1 MSNTKAVL
9 GVLEGVMQM
18 PKDSQKT
25 SLEFMA
31 YVMSNGKGIVEIVA
45 NEQSRNALLMTINRM
60 ASLQPEDR
68 DEVYKFLS
76 STVATSATL
85 GASRSPIIPAIPAST
100 REHAPKRI
108 TWELSERTG
117 REVRFP
123 TEAIS
128 PIPGRG
134 VMMEKARQFLGS
146 LPEGT
151 VVSPISI
158 CKRAGINPANMYQ
171 FCKSLAKQGVLR
183 PIAMAKYKIAAGAAR
198 KNGIGM
204 SLLREVASMKRAAP
218 NSSPK
223 LSPRTYLERLPVK
236 KVFKIGAMKA
246 TCNIPWNHATAFVS
260 VLMKKGMVRRTA
272 RGVYMKVK
280 E

>member
-25 SLEFMA
+25 SIEFMA
-31 YVMSNGKGIVEIVA
+31 YVMSNGKGIVEIVS

-100 REHAPKRI
+100 REI
-108 TWELSERTG
+108 S
-117 REVRFP
+117 
-123 TEAIS
+123 EAIS
-128 PIPGRG
+128 PIP

-183 PIAMAKYKIAAGAAR
+183 PIAMAKYKIAARAAR

-204 SLLREVASMKRAAP
+204 SLLREVASMKGAAP

-223 LSPRTYLERLPVK
+223 LSPRTYLESLPVK
-236 KVFKIGAMKA
+236 KTFKIGAMKK
-246 TCNIPWNHATAFVS
+246 TCNIPWNHVTAFVS
-260 VLMKKGMVRRTA
+260 VLMKKGMVKRTD

-280 E
+280 G